1 MSCYQVNSD
10 TINLLASAI
19 LWTDRQVFIEALPNT
34 EELAELVQVVEL
46 VGGKASVLLP
56 RGSELELVSAISK
69 ELIRA
74 NLRSVLERYDND
86 LTMISYRMEEHTPE
100 VIKEWQG
107 IADITDILGALSC
120 YDYQSCETE
129 DYRQS
134 WASGYVSEIRR
145 NLCAKLSE
153 DKWEY
158 EKPEGASKLV
168 RII

>member
-10 TINLLASAI
+10 TINLIASAI
-19 LWTDRQVFIEALPNT
+19 LWTDRQVFVEALPET
-34 EELAELVQVVEL
+34 YYLSEMVGQVGES
-46 VGGKASVLLP
+46 ASVLRP
-56 RGSELELVSAISK
+56 NANELELVRAIGL

-74 NLRSVLERYDND
+74 NVKSVLERYDND
-86 LTMISYRMEEHTPE
+86 QTMISYQEHEHTPE

-120 YDYQSCETE
+120 YDYQSCEAE

-134 WASGYVSEIRR
+134 WASGYVTEIRR
-145 NLCAKLSE
+145 NLCGKLSE

>member
-10 TINLLASAI
+10 TINLIASAI
-19 LWTDRQVFIEALPNT
+19 LWTDRQVFIEAMPETYYLG
-34 EELAELVQVVEL
+34 EMVEQVGET
-46 VGGKASVLLP
+46 ASVVRP
-56 RGSELELVSAISK
+56 NANELELVRAIGI

-74 NLRSVLERYDND
+74 NIKSVMERYGDE
-86 LTMISYRMEEHTPE
+86 TMISYQEHEHTPE

-107 IADITDILGALSC
+107 IADISDILGALSC
-120 YDYQSCETE
+120 YDYQACEAE

-134 WASGYVSEIRR
+134 WASGYITEIRR